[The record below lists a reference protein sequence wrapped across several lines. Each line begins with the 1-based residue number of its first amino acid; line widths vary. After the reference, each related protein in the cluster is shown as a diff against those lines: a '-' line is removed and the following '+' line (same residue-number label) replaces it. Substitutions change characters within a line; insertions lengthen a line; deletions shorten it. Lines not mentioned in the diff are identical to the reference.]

1 MRRRQQPAGLTPAE
15 PPQAPTGP
23 QAADPPKGLNGP
35 AAPPEP
41 QHGGQMNLSNV
52 VELPEAWKNK
62 GNIGPEEPQKPK
74 APPSDPEDRKVYPLG
89 MGAEKIVESI
99 FSMPD
104 SGEEY
109 DDLNRLLKLEERFT
123 SMSSGQQLDELE
135 RCQECVM
142 RAMRLLAVVKAM
154 AAEQEE
160 HIEVVLSALK
170 REALENLQSERSA
183 LKEAKQAAKQITND
197 DILTEVRRIHPD
209 ELLDHTMRREKTKRM
224 VQVVERLAD
233 AWVERGRDLRVMVGK
248 SRSE

>member
-183 LKEAKQAAKQITND
+183 S
-197 DILTEVRRIHPD
+197 RRPS
-209 ELLDHTMRREKTKRM
+209 RPP
-224 VQVVERLAD
+224 
-233 AWVERGRDLRVMVGK
+233 
-248 SRSE
+248 SRSPTTTSSPRCGASTPTSSSTTRCAARRPSAWSRSWSGSPTPGWSAGETSA